1 MNMVLD
7 NAFQV
12 IPEEDIKNPLN
23 KTVIRGKTINTWE
36 FLDKDN

>member
-12 IPEEDIKNPLN
+12 KPNEDISIPLN
-23 KTVIRGKTINTWE
+23 KTIIRGKTINTWE